1 MERACDEYILWLDIA
16 MNQTLGMKVS
26 KAREEGLEDQW
37 DSKLLSHALHSMV
50 LSHVVVDISLVNE
63 KAQSQ
68 IRRGAILLLFTY
80 PCSPL
85 KGHVDKMVILP
96 GSIHGN
102 DAFVDKAAVQVDLAR
117 DLHPLNVSELGSLV
131 NLESNGDTRATV
143 DSMIDSRDASSINR
157 RATNIKIIHNPE
169 RINQVRV

>member
-1 MERACDEYILWLDIA
+1 MGQQAPQPCPSLHGSFSCSGRYLPGQREGTESDKEKVLILP
-16 MNQTLGMKVS
+16 
-26 KAREEGLEDQW
+26 
-37 DSKLLSHALHSMV
+37 
-50 LSHVVVDISLVNE
+50 
-63 KAQSQ
+63 
-68 IRRGAILLLFTY
+68 LFTY

-117 DLHPLNVSELGSLV
+117 DLHPLNISELGSLV

-143 DSMIDSRDASSINR
+143 NSMIDSRDASSIHR
-157 RATNIKIIHNPE
+157 RAADIKVIDSPE
-169 RINQVRV
+169 RIDQVRV